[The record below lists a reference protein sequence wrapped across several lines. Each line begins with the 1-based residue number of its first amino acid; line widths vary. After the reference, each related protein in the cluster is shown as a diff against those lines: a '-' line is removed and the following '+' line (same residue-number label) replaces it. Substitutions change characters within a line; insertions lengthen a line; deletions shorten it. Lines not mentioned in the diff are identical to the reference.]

1 MEKTKS
7 FEDLKVWQ
15 LARDLK
21 KEIYAIIKEFPKKED
36 YYLSAQIRDAAISI
50 TANIAEGGGR
60 YHYQEEI
67 QFCRIARGSLNE
79 VIDHLYTALDAEY
92 ITKDR
97 FTNLYN
103 KARETEKVLNGYLS
117 YLKNIAKK

>member
-7 FEDLKVWQ
+7 FEDLKAWQ
-15 LARDLK
+15 LARNLK
-21 KEIYAIIKEFPKKED
+21 KEIYAIITEFPKKED
-36 YYLSAQIRDAAISI
+36 YCLSSQIRDAAISI

-67 QFCRIARGSLNE
+67 QFCRIARGSINE

-92 ITKDR
+92 ITKEKFSD
-97 FTNLYN
+97 LYN
-103 KARETEKVLNGYLS
+103 KARETEKVLNGYLA
-117 YLKNIAKK
+117 YLKSFTKK